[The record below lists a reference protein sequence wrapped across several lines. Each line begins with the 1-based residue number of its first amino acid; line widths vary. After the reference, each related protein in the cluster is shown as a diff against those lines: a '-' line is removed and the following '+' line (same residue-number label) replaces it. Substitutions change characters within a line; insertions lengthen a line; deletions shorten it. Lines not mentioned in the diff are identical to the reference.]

1 MYHEGRE
8 PLVLVADDDSEI
20 RRLAE
25 ESLRD
30 RGFAVK
36 TVRNGEQ
43 AVSEFRRLNPNLVL
57 LDAEMPVMDGLEAC
71 AEIRESLGGKQA
83 PVIMFIAR
91 DDAKSIVNA
100 YSAGATDFQTK
111 PVDWFILSQ
120 RIRYLLRSKEALEA
134 MLQSEEKNKALL
146 AAIPDL
152 ILTIDRNGKF
162 IDCKHSNGF
171 DSITLPGDFLNKTV
185 GEVFSGEAAKKY
197 LFHVNKA
204 LETKEIQVFEYPIDF
219 EGTLREFET
228 RAVPK
233 GDDHVLTI
241 VRDITE
247 QKESARALER
257 EKDFVATIL
266 DTTSAL
272 VVVRDTLGRIV
283 RFNRACER
291 ATGYASYEVE
301 KRFLWDFLLKPKD
314 VVLEKVQFQEILM
327 GKPAGKY
334 EAPLLT
340 KSNGERMIVW
350 TNSTL
355 HGRDNSIEYVISTG
369 IDITERQ
376 QAEERIQFLAYYD
389 GLTNLPNRILFK
401 EHLMQALAYSQR
413 HERLM
418 AVMFIDVDRF
428 KQINDTFGHSL
439 GDLLLKGI
447 AGRLKACLRRSD
459 CVARLKL
466 EETEASIGRFG
477 GDEFTILIPD
487 IPNVQAV
494 AKIARRILESISE
507 QFDLD
512 GQEIIV
518 TSSIGISIYPHDGR
532 SAESLLKH
540 ADLAMYAAKDKG
552 RSGYH
557 FYNDSMNKK
566 TYDRLTLE
574 NNLRKA
580 IKRDEFSIY
589 YQPKIEIKTRRLV
602 GAEALLRWN
611 HPTKGLITPSQ
622 FIPVAEE
629 TGLIKPM
636 GLWGFHAVC
645 KQSVQWQK
653 DGFSPIP
660 ISVNLSAI
668 QFQQRDLTD
677 KIIRILSET
686 KIDPQL
692 IEMEITESTL
702 MQNEEDAGRILMRL
716 KDLGISI
723 SIDDFGT
730 GYSSLY
736 YIKRFTLDTLKI
748 DRSFIKDLNVDP
760 DDRAITRAIIALAK
774 TLGLKVIAEG
784 VEEKAH
790 LEVLRDMGCDQAQG
804 FYFSPPLPAEAFID
818 YVSKNNETVPAQI
831 TVPA

>member
-1 MYHEGRE
+1 MQNEGKE
-8 PLVLVADDDSEI
+8 PLVLLASDSSLE

-30 RGFAVK
+30 RGIAVK
-36 TVRNGEQ
+36 SVRDGEK
-43 AVSEFRRLNPNLVL
+43 AVSEFLRLNPNIVL
-57 LDAEMPVMDGLEAC
+57 LDAAMPGTDGWEAC
-71 AEIRESLGGKQA
+71 AGIRRSSGGKSV
-83 PVIMFIAR
+83 PIIMLIDK
-91 DDAKSIVNA
+91 DDAKSAKSA
-100 YSAGATDFQTK
+100 YSTGATDFQTK
-111 PVDWFILSQ
+111 PVDWFTLSQ
-120 RIRYLLRSKEALEA
+120 RIHYLIHSKDTLEA
-134 MLQSEEKNKALL
+134 ILKSEEKNKALL

-152 ILTIDRNGKF
+152 MLTIDRNGKF
-162 IDCKHSNGF
+162 IDCRPWNEF
-171 DSITLPGDFLNKTV
+171 DSITLPDNFLNKAV
-185 GEVFSGEAAKKY
+185 GEVLSGEAAKKY
-197 LFHVNKA
+197 LFHA
-204 LETKEIQVFEYPIDF
+204 SRAMETKETQVFEYPIHF
-219 EGTLREFET
+219 EGAVREFET

-233 GDDHVLTI
+233 GDDRVLTI

-247 QKESARALER
+247 QKESARALVR

-272 VVVRDTLGRIV
+272 VVVRDTLGRII

-291 ATGYASYEVE
+291 ATGYASHEVE
-301 KRFLWDFLLKPKD
+301 KKFLWDFLLKPKD
-314 VVLEKVQFQEILM
+314 VVLEKILFEEILM
-327 GKPAGKY
+327 GKPANKY

-350 TNSTL
+350 SNSTL
-355 HGRDNSIEYVISTG
+355 QGRDNSIEYVISTG

-447 AGRLKACLRRSD
+447 AERLKTCLRRSD

-466 EETEASIGRFG
+466 EATEASIGRFG

-487 IPNVQAV
+487 IPNVPAV

-507 QFDLD
+507 QFDLE
-512 GQEIIV
+512 GQEIFV
-518 TSSIGISIYPHDGR
+518 TSSIGISIYPHDGK

-557 FYNDSMNKK
+557 FYNESMNKK

-589 YQPKIEIKTRRLV
+589 YQPKVEINTGKLV

-653 DGFSPIP
+653 DGIPPIS

-677 KIIRILSET
+677 KIVRILSET
-686 KIDPQL
+686 EIDPKL
-692 IEMEITESTL
+692 IEIEITESTL
-702 MQNEEDAGRILMRL
+702 MQNEEDAGRIMMRL

-723 SIDDFGT
+723 
-730 GYSSLY
+730 
-736 YIKRFTLDTLKI
+736 
-748 DRSFIKDLNVDP
+748 
-760 DDRAITRAIIALAK
+760 
-774 TLGLKVIAEG
+774 
-784 VEEKAH
+784 
-790 LEVLRDMGCDQAQG
+790 
-804 FYFSPPLPAEAFID
+804 
-818 YVSKNNETVPAQI
+818 
-831 TVPA
+831 